1 MTAGMDTTTV
11 NDVVLASG
19 AKGAVIEGIGF
30 LIVVVVLARYIVPL
44 VGKTMAA
51 RQDVIARQLADSEA
65 AGQKLAEAQ
74 AAYDNAVAEAKVEA
88 ERLRAD
94 AMAQHEAI
102 VSEAAAAAQTRADE
116 ITARATEALEAERDT
131 AVRSL
136 QAEIASMAVELAER
150 QVIEALGD
158 DARQRRVTERFLAE
172 LESGNIKGATAGTTS
187 GTGGRS
193 E

>member
-1 MTAGMDTTTV
+1 MNAEVGATM
-11 NDVVLASG
+11 NDVILAES
-19 AKGAVIEGIGF
+19 AKNATIEGLGF
-30 LIVVVVLARYIVPL
+30 IIVIAIMARYIVPL
-44 VGKTMAA
+44 ASKAMAA
-51 RQDVIARQLADSEA
+51 RQDTIARQLADSEA

-94 AMAQHEAI
+94 AMVQHELI
-102 VSEAAAAAQTRADE
+102 VSEAAAAAKARADE
-116 ITARATEALEAERDT
+116 ITARATEALEAERDS

-136 QAEIASMAVELAER
+136 QAEIATMAVELAER
-150 QVIEALGD
+150 QVLEALTD
-158 DARQRRVTERFLAE
+158 DARQRRVTDRFLAE

-187 GTGGRS
+187 GNGGRS